1 MDYIDIEGTATSS
14 GISFEG
20 DKFEVEGYY
29 KKAKVK
35 LKIEEYE
42 DKEWNEYTLL
52 EKLEDKMSDFK
63 FLRGLT
69 DLLSFTTIFP
79 ILLYLYLNVFN
90 NYPIHFTYLLYFLPS
105 LIDILYTKFTE
116 IGRYH
121 SAEHMAINA
130 YENGIKLTVD
140 NLKNQKRYHSL
151 CGTNFSMMINFMMII
166 GMLFNFNFAI
176 MLLIAHS
183 FSHEIVDYLDDHK
196 RKFSFIHMALSLF
209 QVSLYTS
216 KPQNRH
222 LELAATTLKK
232 LIKLESK

>member
-1 MDYIDIEGTATSS
+1 MDYIDIEGTADSN

-20 DKFEVEGYY
+20 DQFEVEGYY
-29 KKAKVK
+29 KKNKVK

-52 EKLEDKMSDFK
+52 EKLEDKMGDVK

-69 DLLSFTTIFP
+69 DLLSLTTILP

-90 NYPIHFTYLLYFLPS
+90 NYPIYFTYLIYLSPS
-105 LIDILYTKFTE
+105 LVDILYTKFTN

-151 CGTNFSMMINFMMII
+151 CGTNFSMLTDLIMII
-166 GMLFNFNFAI
+166 GMVFNLNFVI
-176 MLLIAHS
+176 MILIARS

-196 RKFSFIHMALSLF
+196 RKFSFIHTILSFF
-209 QVSLYTS
+209 QVSLYTA